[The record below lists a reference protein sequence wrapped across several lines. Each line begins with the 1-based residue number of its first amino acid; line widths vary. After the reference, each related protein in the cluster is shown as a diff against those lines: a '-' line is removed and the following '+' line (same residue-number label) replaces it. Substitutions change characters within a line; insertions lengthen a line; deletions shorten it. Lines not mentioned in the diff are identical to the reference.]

1 MGDNLAAEAGSEASS
16 VTAKQAEIR
25 DKWKA
30 LQVIGERTRGRGS
43 TSSASARRRGGERFE
58 SRADTAS

>member
-43 TSSASARRRGGERFE
+43 TRRRRGERFE

>member
-30 LQVIGERTRGRGS
+30 LQVIRDSWKVGS
-43 TSSASARRRGGERFE
+43 GG
-58 SRADTAS
+58 